1 MLNVGVSDARNS
13 QSNFHIGFRN
23 DSIYDCILRMVSI
36 LRILI
41 LSIVKELECYHSVL
55 FQFICVLHLP

>member
-13 QSNFHIGFRN
+13 QSNFHIGFSN

>member
-1 MLNVGVSDARNS
+1 MLEILKAIFTLVLAMIVYMIA
-13 QSNFHIGFRN
+13 F
-23 DSIYDCILRMVSI
+23 LRMVSI